1 MAVNFIELIK
11 KTGCD
16 EAVPAFNIDNL
27 ESALAV
33 AEAVKET
40 GKGVIVQTIPRTLR
54 YGGVAVYPA
63 MVKALLDGYDD
74 LYCMHLDHGDGE
86 SLASECVK
94 AGFSSVMFDG
104 SALSFE
110 ENVQKTRAVKAV
122 LPKGITLEAEL
133 GAVGGREETV
143 SAVRYTDP
151 FQATEFVKA
160 TKCDSLAVGVGNA
173 HGFYKGTPDIKV
185 DLIEEIRLKTNIP
198 LVLHGASG
206 LCDEVLRDCIKAGI
220 KKINFATELRKAFT
234 DGMKRGLASNEN
246 CIDPK
251 IYLAEA
257 VAEIKKTV
265 LAKMAICYKL

>member
-63 MVKALLDGYDD
+63 MVKAMLDGYDD
-74 LYCMHLDHGDGE
+74 LYCMHLDHGDGAR
-86 SLASECVK
+86 LASECVK

-160 TKCDSLAVGVGNA
+160 TECDSLAVGVGNA

-185 DLIEEIRLKTNIP
+185 DLIEKIRSKTNIP

-220 KKINFATELRKAFT
+220 KKINFATVLRKAFT
-234 DGMKRGLASNEN
+234 DGMKKGLASNEN

-265 LAKMAICYKL
+265 LAKMAICYRL

>member
-63 MVKALLDGYDD
+63 MVKALMDGYDD
-74 LYCMHLDHGDGE
+74 LYCMHLDHGDGAR
-86 SLASECVK
+86 LASECVK

-151 FQATEFVKA
+151 FQAAEFVKA
-160 TKCDSLAVGVGNA
+160 TECDSLAVGVGNA

-185 DLIEEIRLKTNIP
+185 DLIEKIRSKTNIP

-234 DGMKRGLASNEN
+234 DGMKKGLASNEN

>member
-74 LYCMHLDHGDGE
+74 LYCMHLDHGDGAR
-86 SLASECVK
+86 LASECVK

-160 TKCDSLAVGVGNA
+160 TECDSLAVGVGNA

-185 DLIEEIRLKTNIP
+185 DLIEKIRSNTNIP

-234 DGMKRGLASNEN
+234 DGMKKGLASNEN

>member
-1 MAVNFIELIK
+1 MAVNFIELMER
-11 KTGCD
+11 TGSG

-86 SLASECVK
+86 ALAKECVK
-94 AGFSSVMFDG
+94 AGFTSVMFDG

-110 ENVQKTRAVKAV
+110 ENVQKTLAVKAI
-122 LPKGITLEAEL
+122 LPRSVTLEAEL

-143 SAVRYTDP
+143 SSVRYTDP
-151 FQATEFVKA
+151 FQAAEFVQA
-160 TKCDSLAVGVGNA
+160 TGCDSLAVGVGNA

-185 DLIEEIRLKTNIP
+185 DLIEKIRTKTGIP

-206 LCDEVLRDCIKAGI
+206 LCDEVLRGCIKAGI

-234 DGMKRGLASNEN
+234 DGMKKGLASNEN